1 MGFEGEFAS
10 YEPLRRIL
18 SGRKVKSL
26 QDSLIVNDN
35 TNPDINLLTKHTFTK
50 SQLPSNYSPNYII
63 AIDGGYHAAK
73 IQNGFPG
80 AEIGYIAISAS
91 LILNDEAE
99 LISKKTFI
107 NPKDFRK
114 TEKASTL
121 DTVIPGCNVIIKG
134 EVDTKSS
141 MRRMLFEELAST
153 RVFEGGETLLETYEY
168 LLKLKLKDG
177 FSRPA
182 KSPIADWENTDMVY
196 KYGRYKCLK
205 SSQWL
210 YSTDAL
216 RLHELMDPV
225 SDNGGM
231 YGQIMSM
238 LEKLWLIHILRA
250 FEQKGWFELLGKI
263 IIALDGPLACFSTWS
278 WMHKTII
285 KEVNRINEAQKQKTH
300 TDLLIFGI
308 EKSGAFY
315 NHFET
320 IDTENSGVLGKFEK
334 QTGILLDDAYIKK
347 NIIYSDSRKPYG
359 EGTYFGRK
367 LFYKTKTN
375 HRLVVNTAFLTEHH
389 ADLATANTDQYP
401 RLADLINILDG
412 LTSSRY
418 PNSIT
423 PLTVAHSEAAI
434 PLNLGK
440 RIFDE
445 IAREIQR
452 KQ

>member
-1 MGFEGEFAS
+1 MGFDGEFAS

-18 SGRKVKSL
+18 SSEKVKSL
-26 QDSLIVNDN
+26 QDKLIINNSVDFD
-35 TNPDINLLTKHTFTK
+35 TNLAKYTFSK
-50 SQLPSNYSPNYII
+50 SNLPSNYSPNYII

-73 IQNGFPG
+73 IHNGFPG

-99 LISKKTFI
+99 LISKKAFI

-134 EVDTKSS
+134 EANTKSS
-141 MRRMLFEELAST
+141 MRKMLFEELAST
-153 RVFEGGETLLETYEY
+153 RVFEDGETLLETYEY
-168 LLKLKLKDG
+168 LLKLKLEDG
-177 FSRPA
+177 FSKPA
-182 KSPIADWENTDMVY
+182 KSPIEGWEHTNMIY
-196 KYGRYKCLK
+196 EHGKYTCP
-205 SSQWL
+205 SSGQAL

-216 RLHELMDPV
+216 RLHELINPIG
-225 SDNGGM
+225 DNGGM

-250 FEQKGWFELLGKI
+250 FEQKKWFELLGKI
-263 IIALDGPLACFSTWS
+263 VIILDGPLACFSAWS
-278 WMHKTII
+278 WMHKVII
-285 KEVNRINEAQKQKTH
+285 KEINRINGAQKQQTH

-308 EKSGAFY
+308 EKSGVFY
-315 NHFET
+315 NHFES
-320 IDTENSGVLGKFEK
+320 IDTENSGILGKFKK
-334 QTGILLDDAYIKK
+334 QTGILLDDKYIKE
-347 NIIYSDSRKPYG
+347 NIIYSDSKKPYG

-375 HRLVVNTAFLTEHH
+375 HRLVVNTAFLTKHH
-389 ADLATANTDQYP
+389 AVLATANSDQYP
-401 RLADLINILDG
+401 RLSDLINILDE

-445 IAREIQR
+445 IAREIQN
-452 KQ
+452 K

>member
-18 SGRKVKSL
+18 SSKKVKSL
-26 QDSLIVNDN
+26 QD
-35 TNPDINLLTKHTFTK
+35 NLLVNSDSSFDIDLAECLFTK

-63 AIDGGYHAAK
+63 AIDGSYHAAK
-73 IQNGFPG
+73 IHNGFPG

-91 LILNDEAE
+91 LILNDKIEE
-99 LISKKTFI
+99 ISKEEFI

-121 DTVIPGCNVIIKG
+121 DTVVPGCNVIIKG

-168 LLKLKLKDG
+168 LLKIKLKDG

-182 KSPIADWENTDMVY
+182 KSPIADWEHTDMIY
-196 KYGRYKCLK
+196 QYGKYKCPN
-205 SSQWL
+205 SGQWL

-225 SDNGGM
+225 SDNEGM

-238 LEKLWLIHILRA
+238 LEKLWLVHILRS
-250 FEQKGWFELLGKI
+250 FEQKEWFELLGKI

-278 WMHKTII
+278 WIHKTII

-320 IDTENSGVLGKFEK
+320 IDTENSGILGKFEK

-347 NIIYSDSRKPYG
+347 NIIYSDNKKPYG

-375 HRLVVNTAFLTEHH
+375 HRLVVNTVFLTKHH

-401 RLADLINILDG
+401 RLADLINILDE

-440 RIFDE
+440 RIFDK
-445 IAREIQR
+445 IAREIKR